1 MIKPYKLV
9 VEKLL
14 RKENKFITRTEIEK
28 DCIKLNLDY
37 IILIKY
43 LIRHKYLE
51 RILKGI
57 FYVYSLEER
66 KLGKLEKNIYEI
78 ITHALK
84 IKKINNWYFGLETA
98 LKMNN
103 LTHEYFT
110 TIYIINDTIFRAKPI
125 KIMNHKVKFYKTN
138 KLLFFGI
145 KNNIYTYS
153 DPEKTILDMIY
164 FKKIEGLNEY
174 EKKLSKSK
182 LKKYAKYYNLKIEKM
197 LK

>member
-14 RKENKFITRTEIEK
+14 RRESKFITREELET

-51 RILKGI
+51 RIFKGI

-78 ITHALK
+78 ISFALE
-84 IKKINNWYFGLETA
+84 IKKVKNWYFGLETA

-103 LTHEYFT
+103 LTHEYYT
-110 TIYIINDTIFRAKPI
+110 TIFVINDMIFRAKPI
-125 KIMNHKVKFYKTN
+125 NIMNYKVKFYKTN
-138 KLLFFGI
+138 KLFSFGI
-145 KNNIYTYS
+145 INDVYTHS
-153 DPEKTILDMIY
+153 DPERTILDMIY
-164 FKKIEGLNEY
+164 FKKIKGLNEY
-174 EKKLSKSK
+174 EKKLSKDK
-182 LKKYAKYYNLKIEKM
+182 LKRYVINYNLRTQKIII
-197 LK
+197 